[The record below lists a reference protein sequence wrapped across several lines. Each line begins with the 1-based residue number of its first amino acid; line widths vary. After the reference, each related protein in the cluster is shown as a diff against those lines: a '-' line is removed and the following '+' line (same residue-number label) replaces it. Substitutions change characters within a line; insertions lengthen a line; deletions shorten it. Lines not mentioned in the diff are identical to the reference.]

1 MLSFVLRRLLLAIPL
16 VVGASLLI
24 FLIFE
29 ASGTDPV
36 KRMLGER
43 SQDEALVARLRAEY
57 GLDDP
62 APTRYWR
69 FLKGAASGDFGRS
82 MRTRQ
87 PVATELRER
96 LPATLELAAAAFA
109 LGVGF
114 GLVAGIVS
122 ALRRNTIVD
131 YAAMGAALLAV
142 SLPVFWVGLLL
153 AWFFGERLAWLPLDQ
168 RLSLKFA
175 GAFPSRTGLVLADSV
190 LAGRF
195 DAFRDALAHLVLP
208 ATTLCLV
215 KMALVARMTR
225 SAVLE
230 TLKKDFVRTAKAK
243 GLGPCRWLYHILRN
257 ATIPVVTIV
266 GLEIPALVGGAV
278 ITETIF
284 AWPGIGSYL
293 IESILFAD
301 ATAVQGVVMFL
312 TMVFVLVNIAVD
324 MLYGVLDPR
333 IRHQAAGG

>member
-1 MLSFVLRRLLLAIPL
+1 MLAFAFRRLLLAVPL

-24 FLIFE
+24 ILIFE

-57 GLDDP
+57 GMDDP

-69 FLKGAASGDFGRS
+69 FLKGAATGDFGKS
-82 MRTRQ
+82 MRTRR
-87 PVATELRER
+87 PVAEELRER
-96 LPATLELAAAAFA
+96 LPATLELAAAAFMMSVSIG
-109 LGVGF
+109 LCIGV
-114 GLVAGIVS
+114 VS
-122 ALRRNTIVD
+122 AMRRNTALD

-153 AWFFGERLAWLPLDQ
+153 AWFFGERLGWLPLDQ
-168 RLSLKFA
+168 RMNLKFA
-175 GAFPSRTGLVLADSV
+175 GAFEQRTGLLLVDSLLARR
-190 LAGRF
+190 L
-195 DAFRDALAHLVLP
+195 DAFRDAVLHLVLP
-208 ATTLCLV
+208 ATALCLV

-230 TLKKDFVRTAKAK
+230 TLKKDFVRTARAK
-243 GLGPCRWLYHILRN
+243 GLGPGRRLYHILRN
-257 ATIPVVTIV
+257 AMIPVVTIV

-284 AWPGIGSYL
+284 SWPGVGSYL

-312 TMVFVLVNIAVD
+312 TMLFVLVNIAVD
-324 MLYGVLDPR
+324 LLYGVIDPR
-333 IRHQAAGG
+333 IRHA